1 MECAY
6 SFKPD
11 SIYTARELRQVK
23 GVECCLWTEYVPVYS
38 HLQYMLLPRLDAF
51 CEVAWTGG
59 KARSWEEF
67 LSRLKESLPRYDAAG
82 INYARHCL
90 EP

>member
-1 MECAY
+1 
-6 SFKPD
+6 
-11 SIYTARELRQVK
+11 
-23 GVECCLWTEYVPVYS
+23 
-38 HLQYMLLPRLDAF
+38 MLLPRLDAF

-59 KARSWEEF
+59 TARSWEEF

-82 INYARHCL
+82 INYAQHCL